1 MILASGANPL
11 ANFFMNRLI
20 LIFWVCL
27 GSCDLVTANEAEEIY
42 QSAKPMISNDA
53 SPASKQLGLAV
64 MREAAEKGHPKA
76 QSIIGFHLA
85 KGEILPKDFT
95 KAIAYLQNSA
105 TSGDFYASRNLR
117 VLCETRGGES
127 AENRADAVVALTA
140 AANAGSVPAAAQLGE
155 LYFLG
160 DDETLSQD
168 YHLAKRFLQI
178 AADKSDLQSCNTLG
192 VIYEQGL
199 EGDVD
204 KQAAFAYFEKAANG
218 GHAKAQASLGFAY
231 AGGGGVDYDLVQA
244 YKWFTLSAL
253 QGEVTGRNALPD
265 FARGLSEEQ
274 IAAGNKQVVE
284 FLQKQGKEIPKN
296 LLQNKA
302 QSNAQGKGR
311 AE

>member
-1 MILASGANPL
+1 
-11 ANFFMNRLI
+11 MNRLI
-20 LIFWVCL
+20 LFFWVCL
-27 GSCDLVTANEAEEIY
+27 ASYSFAAGNEAEEIY
-42 QSAKPMISNDA
+42 RSAKPMISQDA
-53 SPASKQLGLAV
+53 PPASKQLGLAV
-64 MREAAEKGHPKA
+64 MSEAAEKGHPKA

-85 KGEILPKDFT
+85 KGEILPKDFS

-117 VLCETRGGES
+117 VLCEMRGGES
-127 AENRADAVVALTA
+127 AGNRAAALVALTA

-155 LYFLG
+155 LYFFG
-160 DDETLSQD
+160 DDEYLPQD
-168 YHLAKRFLQI
+168 YQLAKKFLQI
-178 AADKSDLQSCNTLG
+178 AADKSDLQSCNSLG

-199 EGDVD
+199 GGDVD
-204 KQAAFAYFEKAANG
+204 KQAAFACFEKAASG

-231 AGGGGVDYDLVQA
+231 AGGGGVDPDLVQA

-274 IAAGNKQVVE
+274 IAEGNKLVVE
-284 FLQKQGKEIPKN
+284 FLQKQGKDIPEN
-296 LLQNKA
+296 FLQNKT
-302 QSNAQGKGR
+302 QSNEQGKAI